1 MDLPDINLL
10 LCDGCVTE
18 YRPKLRAMRLPKP
31 RIIDPNSVPS
41 LRWGIIGPGGIAQVF
56 IGAVQ
61 AHTSQQIHAVASRT
75 PGRAQEVA
83 AKFSIP
89 LALSSYEDLVNHPE
103 VDVVYIASHMSDHF
117 EHAMLAINAG
127 KHLLIE
133 KPITYSPDEAR
144 NLLAAAKARG
154 VLAMEAMWTR
164 YLPQSDVI
172 NQLIESGELGQT
184 ELLTAAFCA
193 DNREIPRLWQKGGG
207 GIVFDMGIYPIAIA
221 QQFMGNPVKISATGR
236 VRPDGMDEESYAV
249 LEYANGGRAQLTMSG
264 IASLPI
270 TANCSFEKGLVLVE
284 EQFLAPSGVRL
295 RDKEFY
301 FNEEVWL
308 DDYPV
313 RGHDGLSYQA
323 TALASYVQQGLLESP
338 VHSHADTVANIEVAA
353 EITRQI
359 GAMPF

>member
-1 MDLPDINLL
+1 MAN
-10 LCDGCVTE
+10 
-18 YRPKLRAMRLPKP
+18 
-31 RIIDPNSVPS
+31 
-41 LRWGIIGPGGIAQVF
+41 Q
-56 IGAVQ
+56 
-61 AHTSQQIHAVASRT
+61 
-75 PGRAQEVA
+75 
-83 AKFSIP
+83 FSIP
-89 LALSSYEDLVNHPE
+89 LVLESYEELANHPE
-103 VDVVYIASHMSDHF
+103 IDVIYIASHMSDHF

-144 NLLAAAKARG
+144 SLLSAARDRG
-154 VLAMEAMWTR
+154 VFAMEAMWTR

-172 NQLIESGELGQT
+172 NQLIGSGELGQT

-193 DNREIPRLWQKGGG
+193 DNRAIPRLWQKGGG

-236 VRPDGMDEESYAV
+236 VRPDGMDEESYV
-249 LEYANGGRAQLTMSG
+249 ILEYPNGGRAQLTMSG

-270 TANCSFEKGLVLVE
+270 SASCSFEKGLVLVDE
-284 EQFLAPSGVRL
+284 PFLAPSGVKL

-301 FNEEVWL
+301 FTQEAWSDESA
-308 DDYPV
+308 V

-323 TALASYVQQGLLESP
+323 TALASYVALGLLESP

-359 GAMPF
+359 GAQPF

>member
-1 MDLPDINLL
+1 
-10 LCDGCVTE
+10 
-18 YRPKLRAMRLPKP
+18 MRLPKP

-41 LRWGIIGPGGIAQVF
+41 LRWGIIGPGGIAQTF
-56 IGAVQ
+56 MHAVQ
-61 AHTSQQIHAVASRT
+61 AHTNQQVHAVASRT
-75 PGRAQEVA
+75 EGRAREISTQ
-83 AKFSIP
+83 FSIP
-89 LALSSYEDLVNHPE
+89 LALNGYEELVSHAE
-103 VDVVYIASHMSDHF
+103 VDVVYIASHMSDHY

-127 KHLLIE
+127 KHVLVE

-144 NLLAAAKARG
+144 NLLTAAKARG

-164 YLPQSDVI
+164 YLPQSDII
-172 NQLIESGELGQT
+172 NQLIQSGELGDP
-184 ELLTAAFCA
+184 ELMTAAFCA
-193 DNREIPRLWQKGGG
+193 DNRAIPRLWQKGGG

-221 QQFMGNPVKISATGR
+221 QQFMGNPIKISATGR

-249 LEYANGGRAQLTMSG
+249 LEYSGGGRAQLITSG

-270 TANCSFEKGLVLVE
+270 TASCSFEKGLVLID
-284 EQFLAPSGVRL
+284 EQFLAPSGIRL

-301 FNEEVWL
+301 FQEESWV

-353 EITRQI
+353 EITKQI
-359 GAMPF
+359 GAKPF